1 MTAPTADQPLIERRP
16 FPLGKLRKPY
26 AVTCSAAERPRLVT
40 LNRYPG
46 QIIGFTLR
54 LPWAG
59 VTRRPGAKRVTDIC
73 QHRHG
78 SAEAARECAQ

>member
-1 MTAPTADQPLIERRP
+1 MPEHTTNRPLIERRP

-46 QIIGFTLR
+46 QVIGFTLR
-54 LPWAG
+54 LPAYSDWPARLGHPYLSIVWA
-59 VTRRPGAKRVTDIC
+59 TPSRWWK
-73 QHRHG
+73 
-78 SAEAARECAQ
+78 